1 MIKKNLES
9 LIRRYPMAVVLN
21 FTGLVAAFVAFAL
34 IFLQADYELS
44 FDKCHPTAD
53 RVFRVDKKGDES
65 LFRNILPRGFV
76 DDIIGSSAHI
86 EAGCSFMPFM
96 GETYFSVQENGKAP
110 VGYKKT
116 LIYVSE
122 GFIDVFGITMVE
134 GNSRS
139 LEMPGSVI
147 IPRSLAQALFPGEPA
162 TGKLLKIDA
171 ANLLGSTNVEATV
184 TGVYEDFPSNTQL
197 GNDLYMSVGDFQK
210 GSYGGAN
217 FICYLLL
224 DDAGNSQ
231 SVADEF
237 NGHFDFASYESHFDF
252 ASYENWLTPIELVPL
267 TSIYF
272 RNEGNVYKSGS
283 RSQLLLL
290 IAIAI
295 LILAIGLINFTNF
308 YVALTPLRI
317 RNINLQKILGSS
329 TARLRALVVAE
340 AVFWCLCAFV
350 VAALLLLPASDALV
364 TRGVLMQAFSFGKHW
379 HLLLF
384 VGTVALA
391 TGVIAGIWPAIYSTS
406 GQPAMILRGNFG
418 LSESGKGLRAILVG
432 VQLVVSIALMI
443 FVLFVQRQSR
453 YMQEYPC
460 GYDKDNLAVV
470 DIGGENSKTKA
481 DWLREQLRTIP
492 EVEDVAYSMEL
503 IGGADAYCTQS
514 TDFGD
519 GSVMYSLIYC
529 SWNFP
534 EVMGLKLTEGR
545 LFREGDNGPV
555 LLTQGMRA
563 HGAKLEAYEELGE
576 VSPVVGFV
584 EDVNITSLRKA
595 DSPVGFLAI
604 DPKKNLTLPYAYIRL
619 SEGADRF
626 ATVDKIQSVLK
637 EMDSAMPFE
646 VKFYDSIG
654 KNLYSG
660 EEQLRLSVWLFSLL
674 AVLLSLVGIWGQV
687 LMDVQYKRM
696 EISYA
701 CRLLCDCRSGGM
713 ADCAP
718 LSAAVL
724 AQGGIPAVCVRDS
737 SGCGWTA
744 LLSRS
749 VVPLSQ
755 DGLDQSS
762 RGAEERIG
770 NLPHA
775 SQDKTLQCRPVHA
788 QDELSE

>member
-1 MIKKNLES
+1 MVHKNIKS
-9 LIRRYPMAVVLN
+9 LIRRYPVAVILN

-34 IFLQADYELS
+34 IFLQVDYELS
-44 FDKCHPTAD
+44 FDKCHPTSD

-96 GETYFSVQENGKAP
+96 GETYFTAQENGKVP
-110 VGYKKT
+110 VGYKRT
-116 LIYVSE
+116 LICVSE
-122 GFIDVFGITMVE
+122 GFIDVFGLTMIE
-134 GNSRS
+134 GGSRS
-139 LEMPGSVI
+139 LEAPGSVI
-147 IPRSLAQALFPGEPA
+147 IPRSLAQTLFSGEPA

-171 ANLLGSTNVEATV
+171 ENMLDNTNGEVIV

-197 GNDLYMSVGDFQK
+197 GNDIYMSVGDFQK

-231 SVADEF
+231 LVADEF
-237 NGHFDFASYESHFDF
+237 NSHFDF
-252 ASYENWLTPIELVPL
+252 ASYEDWLTPVELVPL

-290 IAIAI
+290 ISIAI

-317 RNINLQKILGSS
+317 RSINLQKILGSS
-329 TARLRALVVAE
+329 TARLRVLVVAE
-340 AVFWCLCAFV
+340 AVFWCICSFV
-350 VAALLLLPASDALV
+350 VAAIILFPVSDALV
-364 TRGVLMQAFSFGKHW
+364 TRGVLMQAFTFGGHW

-418 LSESGKGLRAILVG
+418 LSESGKGLRMILVG

-470 DIGGENSKTKA
+470 DIGGENSETKS

-492 EVEDVAYSMEL
+492 EVKDVAYAMEL
-503 IGGADAYCTQS
+503 IGGADAYSTQS
-514 TDFGD
+514 ADFGEGD
-519 GSVMYSLIYC
+519 VMFSMIYC

-534 EVMGLKLTEGR
+534 EVMGLKVAEGR
-545 LFREGDNGPV
+545 LFREDDYGPI

-563 HGAKLEAYEELGE
+563 HGAGLEVYKEFGGA
-576 VSPVVGFV
+576 SPVVGFV

-595 DSPVGFLAI
+595 DAPVGFMALDA
-604 DPKKNLTLPYAYIRL
+604 KKGYLLPYAYIRL
-619 SEGADRF
+619 SEGTDRF
-626 ATVDKIQSVLK
+626 SAEDKIQAVLK
-637 EMDSAMPFE
+637 EMDSTMPFE
-646 VKFYDSIG
+646 VQFYDTIG

-660 EEQLRLSVWLFSLL
+660 EERLRLAVWLFSLL

-696 EISYA
+696 EISVKRAFGAEVSQITTEGLRIYLRTLA
-701 CRLLCDCRSGGM
+701 ICYVIAAPVGWLIVRYYLQQFSHRVGFLPSVFAIALVVAGLLC
-713 ADCAP
+713 
-718 LSAAVL
+718 
-724 AQGGIPAVCVRDS
+724 
-737 SGCGWTA
+737 
-744 LLSRS
+744 S
-749 VVPLSQ
+749 VVVSYHYLKMAWTNP
-755 DGLDQSS
+755 
-762 RGAEERIG
+762 AEALKKE
-770 NLPHA
+770 
-775 SQDKTLQCRPVHA
+775 
-788 QDELSE
+788 